1 MLQHPQLLCTYLHLQ
16 VVGANFVRPRATKRR
31 PYNFL
36 RNIVVFC
43 KTPLQQ
49 I

>member
-1 MLQHPQLLCTYLHLQ
+1 MLQHPQLLCTYLHPADA
-16 VVGANFVRPRATKRR
+16 GANFVR

-36 RNIVVFC
+36 RNNVLFC

>member
-1 MLQHPQLLCTYLHLQ
+1 MLQHPQLICTYLHLQ
-16 VVGANFVRPRATKRR
+16 DVGANFVR